1 MNICVLFSGGK
12 DSMLATQMA
21 IGSGHQIKCLVAFS
35 CPNCVL
41 FDPIDLH
48 VPEMAAQC
56 LQIPLKEYQLS
67 SGKENAVIGLH
78 EALSQ
83 IKRQFN
89 IQGVIS
95 GAATDTR
102 VTRMIESICVDLHL
116 EIQYP
121 LKGIKQKNVLYAAL
135 KNKYRVLI
143 VKTEGY
149 KPLLGTVLDE
159 HTIEDP
165 ASPEVL
171 DRASTYAT
179 GSVILDTPLF
189 RKKIC
194 VVETAPVREGTAMK
208 LLLTAMVF
216 ENK

>member
-1 MNICVLFSGGK
+1 
-12 DSMLATQMA
+12 MLATQLA
-21 IGSGHQIKCLVAFS
+21 INSGHQIKCLAAFA

-56 LQIPLKEYQLS
+56 MQIPLKEFHLGGDRDS
-67 SGKENAVIGLH
+67 TLIGLH

-83 IKRQFN
+83 LKRQYGL
-89 IQGVIS
+89 QGVVC
-95 GAATDTR
+95 GAGNDTR
-102 VTRMIESICVDLHL
+102 VTRLMESVCADLRLEMI
-116 EIQYP
+116 YP
-121 LKGIKQKNVLYAAL
+121 LHGIKQRNVLYAAL
-135 KNKYRVLI
+135 KNRYKVLI

-159 HTIEDP
+159 HALEDP
-165 ASPEVL
+165 LNPELL
-171 DRASTYAT
+171 DRASAYAT
-179 GSVILDTPLF
+179 GSIILDTPLF
-189 RKKIC
+189 RKKIN
-194 VVETAPVREGTAMK
+194 VVETAPIREGTAMK